1 MLVSKI
7 FCDGIKKMRDRNLGT
22 VELYDIIFFY
32 ISDGYTDKHCRC
44 KYMEDDKYFSL
55 LSNTLFAIRYFD
67 DEIGKK
73 YRDTIL
79 EIIKEL

>member
-1 MLVSKI
+1 MLVIKD
-7 FCDGIKKMRDRNLGT
+7 FYDDIKKIRDHNLGT
-22 VELYDIIFFY
+22 SELYDIIFSY
-32 ISDGYTDKHCRC
+32 IADGYTDKHCRC
-44 KYMEDDKYFSL
+44 KYMEDDKYFRL

-73 YRDTIL
+73 YRDIIL

>member
-32 ISDGYTDKHCRC
+32 ISDGQIDKNCRGI
-44 KYMEDDKYFSL
+44 YMEDDKYYSL
-55 LSNTLFAIRYFD
+55 LTNTLLAIRYFD
-67 DEIGKK
+67 DELSKNHKHI
-73 YRDTIL
+73 II

>member
-1 MLVSKI
+1 MLVTKD
-7 FCDGIKKMRDRNLGT
+7 FYDDIKKMRDRNLGT
-22 VELYDIIFFY
+22 LELYDIIFAY
-32 ISDGYTDKHCRC
+32 IADGYTDKHCRC

-55 LSNTLFAIRYFD
+55 LLNTLFAIRYFD

-73 YRDTIL
+73 YRDIIL

>member
-1 MLVSKI
+1 MLVFKD
-7 FCDGIKKMRDRNLGT
+7 FYDDIKKMCDRNLDT
-22 VELYDIIFFY
+22 LELYDIIFSF
-32 ISDGYTDKHCRC
+32 IADSYTDKHCRC

-73 YRDTIL
+73 YRDIII

>member
-1 MLVSKI
+1 MIVSKV
-7 FCDGIKKMRDRNLGT
+7 FYDDIKKMRDRNLGT
-22 VELYDIIFFY
+22 VELYDIIYSY
-32 ISDGYTDKHCRC
+32 IADGYTDKYCRC

-73 YRDTIL
+73 HRDIIL

>member
-1 MLVSKI
+1 MLVTKD
-7 FCDGIKKMRDRNLGT
+7 FYDDIKKMGDCNLGT
-22 VELYDIIFFY
+22 LELYDIIFFY
-32 ISDGYTDKHCRC
+32 IADGYTDKHCRC

-73 YRDTIL
+73 YRDIIL